1 MKYLI
6 AIPCMDTMPT
16 AFVRSL
22 VSTRII
28 GICEISFAISSLIYD
43 ARNRLAHK
51 AAIEGFDRVL
61 WLDSDMTYPP
71 DLMERLASHL
81 DAGIEMVSGLYIKRK
96 APIEPV
102 IYKSGTLDTPTNDP
116 YLDYPRDA
124 LFEVAG
130 CGFGA
135 VMMTADLIRAVGDAY
150 GAPFSPVPG
159 AGEDLSFCYRVRA
172 LGRKIWCDSAIK
184 LGHVGYIEVTE
195 QTYLNEKERK
205 K

>member
-16 AFVRSL
+16 GFVRSL

-28 GICEISFAISSLIYD
+28 GTCEISFAISSLIYD
-43 ARNRLAHK
+43 ARNHLAHK
-51 AAIEGFDRVL
+51 GATEGFDRVL
-61 WLDSDMTYPP
+61 WLDSDMTYSP
-71 DLMERLASHL
+71 DLMERLAARL
-81 DAGIEMVSGLYIKRK
+81 DEGADMVTGLYMKRK
-96 APIEPV
+96 APIEPT
-102 IYKSGTLDTPTNDP
+102 IFKSGTLEKPTSDV

-135 VMMTADLIRAVGDAY
+135 VMMTAELLKVVGDAY
-150 GAPFSPVPG
+150 GAPFSPVSG

-172 LGRKIWCDSAIK
+172 LGRKIWCDSSIK
-184 LGHVGYIEVTE
+184 LGHVGYVEITE
-195 QTYLNEKERK
+195 QTYLTEKERRK
-205 K
+205 